1 MSLSGAS
8 RKGLWSGVGGGEESS
23 GWGTGEVSR
32 AGPDSE
38 GTGMLW
44 KEFVHYMNPSG
55 LSVPFDLGST
65 GARVCACHGCCEAQW
80 SRGCL
85 SWPWGS
91 SGPAPWSY
99 PPGHRRLLCLQTETH
114 SWPQPP
120 WTQCWLASRGPGAP
134 LALQVSAEGSCTAW
148 SAWGHLLWAWPEPRG
163 LVRPVGEPWPWQDT
177 GDWARS
183 LASGRQHPGGTRHKS
198 PKCFCLLPA

>member
-1 MSLSGAS
+1 MGPTEAAQGSAAQRTGQGGFPGRGGPTGVSLSGAS

-65 GARVCACHGCCEAQW
+65 GAKCVLVMAAVRPSGVVGACPGPGEAQV
-80 SRGCL
+80 L
-85 SWPWGS
+85 HP
-91 SGPAPWSY
+91 GPTHRVTGDCSACR
-99 PPGHRRLLCLQTETH
+99 RRLTAGLSRRGH
-114 SWPQPP
+114 SAGW
-120 WTQCWLASRGPGAP
+120 RPGAP
-134 LALQVSAEGSCTAW
+134 G
-148 SAWGHLLWAWPEPRG
+148 P
-163 LVRPVGEPWPWQDT
+163 PWPS
-177 GDWARS
+177 R
-183 LASGRQHPGGTRHKS
+183 
-198 PKCFCLLPA
+198 